1 MFKLLRT
8 TKRRFQS
15 NARLDT
21 GKKYM
26 IPGIDG
32 IDARAS
38 TDQEK
43 SNWVVQKNSYSK
55 TKCWFAPPKSTKTP
69 SISCSFRWDHA
80 GVTTPWTFAMNLT
93 TGCRLMG
100 SKDGIPSRSFWDWS
114 IRGVIGSVFF
124 FPMLRRCWDLCT
136 LFFTWDW
143 TTSTFERL
151 QCFSFICKL
160 EADPSGSVFS
170 QFRRSQNG
178 LFVCLGRFNTCP
190 ETLILVSLS
199 SPCEGHNLAKRNC
212 WKTTPGV

>member
-32 IDARAS
+32 IDAS

-80 GVTTPWTFAMNLT
+80 GVTTPWTLAMNLT

-100 SKDGIPSRSFWDWS
+100 SKDGIPSRSFWDWW
-114 IRGVIGSVFF
+114 IRGAIGSVFF
-124 FPMLRRCWDLCT
+124 PNVEKMLRL
-136 LFFTWDW
+136 LHPFFYLRLDHFDIW
-143 TTSTFERL
+143 TTPMFFFHLQVGSWSKWICILSVSTH
-151 QCFSFICKL
+151 I
-160 EADPSGSVFS
+160 G
-170 QFRRSQNG
+170 
-178 LFVCLGRFNTCP
+178 
-190 ETLILVSLS
+190 I
-199 SPCEGHNLAKRNC
+199 
-212 WKTTPGV
+212 

>member
-32 IDARAS
+32 IDAS

-80 GVTTPWTFAMNLT
+80 GVTTPWTLAMNLT

-100 SKDGIPSRSFWDWS
+100 SKDGIPSRSFWDWW
-114 IRGVIGSVFF
+114 IRGAIGSVFF
-124 FPMLRRCWDLCT
+124 PNVEKMLRL
-136 LFFTWDW
+136 LHPFFTWDW

-170 QFRRSQNG
+170 QFRHTLVYSSQNG
-178 LFVCLGRFNTCP
+178 WSFPWEGSTDVLKLSCWLVFPHLGI
-190 ETLILVSLS
+190 TL
-199 SPCEGHNLAKRNC
+199 PRNC
-212 WKTTPGV
+212 WKTTPGA

>member
-32 IDARAS
+32 IDAS

-80 GVTTPWTFAMNLT
+80 GVTTPWTLAMNLT

-100 SKDGIPSRSFWDWS
+100 SKDGIPSRSFWDWW
-114 IRGVIGSVFF
+114 IRGAIGSVFF
-124 FPMLRRCWDLCT
+124 PNVEKMLRL
-136 LFFTWDW
+136 LHPFFYL
-143 TTSTFERL
+143 RL
-151 QCFSFICKL
+151 DHFDI
-160 EADPSGSVFS
+160 
-170 QFRRSQNG
+170 
-178 LFVCLGRFNTCP
+178 
-190 ETLILVSLS
+190 
-199 SPCEGHNLAKRNC
+199 
-212 WKTTPGV
+212 